1 MSVTDWDNPEVVENI
16 KDIHSLYIST
26 GQISK
31 FRTLFEVIKDII
43 LDDINIKFTKD
54 KIEILKENFNG
65 KSMVYLHLD
74 ADFFEFYH
82 LTNDMTIG
90 INSINFYK
98 IIKSAKNQDNT
109 IALCIKK
116 NQPTDLII
124 RIENSEKSHVSE
136 DTLSTLDLIEDEF
149 KMPDEIEYP
158 GSIIM
163 PSSDFQ
169 KNIKNI
175 KSKAVR
181 GLERVIDIQHTGHQ
195 LVFKYHDKQK
205 ITLGKAK
212 ILKQGK
218 TIYNQLDL
226 KNPESLE
233 RLESEYTKEED
244 NEDIIQG
251 TYDLD
256 YLSIFGKASS
266 LNSIMLI
273 RIQNDLPLIFEFKV
287 GVLGRFYLLLSPITE
302 EDC

>member
-1 MSVTDWDNPEVVENI
+1 MSITDWGNQEVVENI
-16 KDIHSLYIST
+16 KNVHSLYVST

-31 FRTLFEVIKDII
+31 FIKLFEVIKDII
-43 LDDINIKFTKD
+43 LDDINIKFTED
-54 KIEILKENFNG
+54 KISILKENFNG
-65 KSMVYLHLD
+65 KSMVYLHLETS
-74 ADFFEFYH
+74 FFEFYH
-82 LTNDMTIG
+82 LTGDMTIG

-98 IIKSAKNQDNT
+98 IIKSAKKQENT

-116 NQPTDLII
+116 NRPTELII
-124 RIENSEKSHVSE
+124 RIENSEKSHISE
-136 DTLSTLDLIEDEF
+136 DTLNTLDLVEDDF

-175 KSKAVR
+175 KSKAIR
-181 GLERVIDIQHTGHQ
+181 GLDRVVDIQHTGHQ

-212 ILKQGK
+212 ILKEGK

-226 KNPESLE
+226 KNPESVKKLE
-233 RLESEYTKEED
+233 YEYVKEED

-256 YLSIFGKASS
+256 YLSIFCKAST

-287 GVLGRFYLLLSPITE
+287 GVLGRFYLLLNPITE
-302 EDC
+302 E